1 MARSV
6 QRHDD
11 SDDDRQV
18 VDLLIRGFQVSRTIR
33 LAADLT
39 IADQIEPDAQRTVTD
54 LAETCGVLP
63 QPLLRAI
70 RLLAAFGIFR
80 IDADGNVAHT
90 PRSLLL
96 RTDAPNSLH
105 YSARFWTRPGS
116 WRAWAALDAALDG
129 GIPHEVAWG
138 VGRFDYLRDHPDEAR
153 IFDAFM
159 ANWPDDRHHA
169 VAAAYDFSKAALIA
183 DIGGGNGE
191 ALRHVLARFP
201 KARGIVFDRE
211 DVVAAIPPEGLAGG
225 RIVTQG
231 GNFFEKVPVG
241 ADIYLLIRVLHDF
254 ADEDVVRIL
263 CSCRTAIGPD
273 GRLLIVEQILPP
285 DPSRGRSMDYLVDMH
300 MMAMFGS
307 ARERTEAEFRALLT
321 PAGFDLLRVVP
332 TASLVSIL
340 EAARK
345 LRG

>member
-1 MARSV
+1 MT
-6 QRHDD
+6 DP
-11 SDDDRQV
+11 DDDRAA

-33 LAADLT
+33 LVADLE
-39 IADQIEPDAQRTVTD
+39 IADRIEPEAQCNVAD
-54 LAETCGVLP
+54 LAEASRVLP

-80 IDADGNVAHT
+80 VDVDGNVAHT

-96 RTDAPNSLH
+96 RTDVPNSLH

-159 ANWPDDRHHA
+159 ANWPDDRHQA

-191 ALRHVLARFP
+191 ALRHILARFL
-201 KARGIVFDRE
+201 KVRGIVFDRE

-225 RIVTQG
+225 RISVQG
-231 GNFFEKVPVG
+231 GSFFDEVPAG

-254 ADEDVVRIL
+254 ADEEVLRIL
-263 CSCRTAIGPD
+263 RLCRAAIGSD

-285 DPSRGRSMDYLVDMH
+285 DPSRGRPADYLVDMH

-307 ARERTEAEFRALLT
+307 AQVRTEAEFRALLT
-321 PAGFDLLRVVP
+321 RAGFDLLRVVP

-340 EAARK
+340 EAAPR
-345 LRG
+345 